1 MYWRFYALLNAD
13 FEMLK
18 IIEDKAFKEA
28 MRLQVL
34 MISGVE
40 DVYDNLNRR
49 WGDFEKT
56 IDIEMN
62 RIDLMN
68 RILSN
73 PGELSTTTPNAQ
85 GILLYQMTRHGK
97 LTDAMPQIRAGT
109 RNCLPTARKRC
120 CRFAGRRRPGATSRT
135 WYSTW
140 PRMVAKATS
149 PPTTTLF
156 WSS

>member
-97 LTDAMPQIRAGT
+97 LTDA
-109 RNCLPTARKRC
+109 L
-120 CRFAGRRRPGATSRT
+120 
-135 WYSTW
+135 
-140 PRMVAKATS
+140 
-149 PPTTTLF
+149 
-156 WSS
+156 